1 MYCIFILYTQ
11 NSVDISSIYTYKG
24 SRDSAISIQTLT
36 RTQYQGED
44 GLKHKVISTK
54 FVYAKVIILIG
65 TYYIITKW
73 QLITRQICDN
83 EFSWELHSSI
93 NLRE

>member
-1 MYCIFILYTQ
+1 M
-11 NSVDISSIYTYKG
+11 DISSIYTYKG

-36 RTQYQGED
+36 RTQYQVED
-44 GLKHKVISTK
+44 GLKHKIISTK
-54 FVYAKVIILIG
+54 IVYAKVDIILIR